1 MSHHQ
6 YYSQTHTH
14 TSLAT
19 RPVDDKKNM
28 KKKGRGI
35 RVHEV
40 VLDPLIGSAT
50 TLSDKGILIRVSL
63 MSKPTD

>member
-6 YYSQTHTH
+6 YYYQTHAH

-19 RPVDDKKNM
+19 RPVDDNKN
-28 KKKGRGI
+28 KKKRREV

-40 VLDPLIGSAT
+40 VLDPLIGSET

-63 MSKPTD
+63 MYKPTD